1 MNTRKR
7 VSTRPSC
14 DRHSLMGTELSLANV
29 KKKLSEE
36 EHVKAAAAG
45 VDAPVID
52 MTASALM
59 IYGLEIEETQ

>member
-1 MNTRKR
+1 
-7 VSTRPSC
+7 
-14 DRHSLMGTELSLANV
+14 MGTELSLANV